1 MSSTLMVPAALN
13 NTQSVVEILSS
24 IENNS
29 SRTALMVLVVIL
41 IFLCQVHLVDTE
53 FLQLTSHTA
62 HMHRMITCKTSKACV
77 DHMSVANRQV
87 HLYFLVQ

>member
-24 IENNS
+24 IVNNS

-53 FLQLTSHTA
+53 FLQLTSHSTYA
-62 HMHRMITCKTSKACV
+62 QN
-77 DHMSVANRQV
+77 DHVQNQQSVC
-87 HLYFLVQ
+87 

>member
-53 FLQLTSHTA
+53 FLQLTSHSTYA
-62 HMHRMITCKTSKACV
+62 QN
-77 DHMSVANRQV
+77 DHVQNQQSVC
-87 HLYFLVQ
+87 